1 MLPFLL
7 LYSGCYGLETL
18 RGNTTIIIFVSVLY
32 CILVFI
38 RVCIVLYNGVYSCL
52 YCFVFVFVLYCI
64 RVFIVLYS
72 CLYCIVYWCVKCCY
86 RFEVSEE
93 FKTGVPTSELQGNL
107 H

>member
-1 MLPFLL
+1 MF
-7 LYSGCYGLETL
+7 
-18 RGNTTIIIFVSVLY
+18 VLY
-32 CILVFI
+32 CIMVFI
-38 RVCIVLYNGVYSCL
+38 RVCIVLYSCF
-52 YCFVFVFVLYCI
+52 YCIVFMFVLYCI

-72 CLYCIVYWCVKCCY
+72 CLYYNVYWCVKCCY